1 MTGQMI
7 DFKGNG
13 QTFQGYFSQGAAK
26 APGILVIQEW
36 WGLVDQIKEVADRFA
51 SAGYTAFA
59 PDLYHGKKT
68 TSPDEAGKMF
78 MALNIAEAEKIL
90 AGAIDT
96 LSSHPACSSKT
107 VGVIGFCMG
116 GQLSLYAACANPNKV
131 SACVDFYGV
140 HPNVNPQIDQLKAP
154 VLGIFAELDGFVNA
168 DVVSTL
174 SAKLKAAGKHHE
186 FHTYPGVNHAFFNRT
201 NAGFNQ
207 AAADDAWKRTL
218 EFFSTHLRQGA

>member
-1 MTGQMI
+1 MNGQMI

-13 QTFQGYFSQGAAK
+13 ETFQGYLSQAAAK

-36 WGLVDQIKEVADRFA
+36 WGLVDHIKDVADRFA
-51 SAGYTAFA
+51 AAGYTAFA
-59 PDLYHGKKT
+59 PDFFHGKKT

-96 LSSHPACSSKT
+96 LLVHPACSGKT

-116 GQLSLYAACANPNKV
+116 GQLSLYAACANPYKV

-140 HPNVNPQIDQLKAP
+140 HPRVNPQIEQLKAP
-154 VLGIFAELDGFVNA
+154 VLGIFAELDGSVNA
-168 DVVSTL
+168 DTVAAL
-174 SAKLKAAGKHHE
+174 SSKLKAAGKHHE
-186 FHTYPGVNHAFFNRT
+186 FHTYPGVNHAFFNKT
-201 NAGFNQ
+201 GVNFNQ

-218 EFFSTHLRQGA
+218 GFFSANLPQG